1 MKADVKERVYL
12 LIIIFCV
19 VMCAAMIVTMITGGV
34 ADRGEEHIPV
44 NREIKVDT
52 EQESDLDETINNNSS
67 VQDSNSNETQI
78 NKPSAD
84 DPKTDASSQEEQ
96 TSAETSSQVA
106 ITEEYVNEQLGRFL
120 PSAFPVQTPSVDIGA
135 DGVVTLNGRVNRDK
149 LKNYLK
155 DLGVDLT
162 LKYSVALLM
171 LPKEFDAE
179 VSLLLKEGE
188 NNKFS
193 VQLKS
198 ATLDEKDVTIS
209 LFPQKVTDVLS
220 NAVNGMVAGV
230 GEVLEFSGFEDGAI
244 ILQKS

>member
-19 VMCAAMIVTMITGGV
+19 MMCGAMIVTMITGGV
-34 ADRGEEHIPV
+34 TDAGEEHIPV
-44 NREIKVDT
+44 NREIKVDV
-52 EQESDLDETINNNSS
+52 EQESESDETIENNSS
-67 VQDSNSNETQI
+67 VQGSSSNETQT
-78 NKPSAD
+78 NKPGED
-84 DPKTDASSQEEQ
+84 NKQTDASSEEHQ
-96 TSAETSSQVA
+96 SSAETSSQVA

-120 PSAFPVQTPSVDIGA
+120 PAAFPVESPVVDIGA
-135 DGVVTLNGRVNRDK
+135 DGIVTLNGRVNRDK

-155 DLGVDLT
+155 DLGVDLN

-179 VSLLLKEGE
+179 VSLLLKESE
-188 NNKFS
+188 DNKFS
-193 VQLKS
+193 VELKS
-198 ATLDEKDVTIS
+198 AILDEREVPVS
-209 LFPQKVTDVLS
+209 LFPQKVTDVIS